1 MSFISF
7 PLRFQ
12 NGFLRRTSEAD
23 AILGLLRLMATTPGG
38 SWPGSKSFGV
48 RDVFEKARTQPD
60 APKTA
65 MERMNS
71 VLVDLG
77 ITGYRVESI
86 VKEASSSRDIDHY
99 VVTIV
104 ATVASE
110 SARTYSMALT
120 P

>member
-38 SWPGSKSFGV
+38 SWRGSDSFGV
-48 RDVFEKARTQPD
+48 RDVFERARTHPD

-86 VKEASSSRDIDHY
+86 VTEAASNRDIDNY
-99 VVTIV
+99 VVTIMS
-104 ATVASE
+104 TVE
-110 SARTYSMALT
+110 SSRTYSMALT

>member
-12 NGFLRRTSEAD
+12 NGFLRRTSEAE
-23 AILGLLRLMATTPGG
+23 AILALLRLMATTPGG

-48 RDVFEKARTQPD
+48 RDLFEEARTHPD

-86 VKEASSSRDIDHY
+86 VKEASSNRDIDSY
-99 VVTIV
+99 AVTIV
-104 ATVASE
+104 STVE
-110 SARTYSMALT
+110 SSRTYSMALT

>member
-12 NGFLRRTSEAD
+12 NGFLRRSSEAE

-38 SWPGSKSFGV
+38 SWPGNKNFGV
-48 RDVFEKARTQPD
+48 RDLFERARTQAD
-60 APKTA
+60 APKAA
-65 MERMNS
+65 MERMNN

-99 VVTIV
+99 AVIIV
-104 ATVASE
+104 STVASE